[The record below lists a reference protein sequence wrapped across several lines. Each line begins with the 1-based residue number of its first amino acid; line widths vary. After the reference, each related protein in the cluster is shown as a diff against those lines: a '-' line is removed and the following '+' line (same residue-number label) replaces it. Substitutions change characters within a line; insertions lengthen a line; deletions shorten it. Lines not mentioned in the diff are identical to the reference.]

1 MTDPWTEK
9 LSDYVD
15 GELSADEQRRLEVHL
30 ATCADCTSVLAGL
43 REVVQTAQTLESSAP
58 PMDLWPGIAARI
70 KVDASPV
77 GAPVTAKRAAT
88 RRGLLDW
95 LDRRFTITV
104 PQALAAAAAL
114 ALVVG
119 FGAWRMASHPATPGT
134 VSTPIASRIPAPTPS
149 VTQPVTSP

>member
-1 MTDPWTEK
+1 MHEDEMTDPWTEQ

-30 ATCADCTSVLAGL
+30 ATCADCTSVLSGL
-43 REVVQTAQTLESSAP
+43 REVAMTARTLASQP
-58 PMDLWPGIAARI
+58 PPVDLWPGIEARI
-70 KVDASPV
+70 GARRASSM

-104 PQALAAAAAL
+104 PQAAAAAAAL
-114 ALVVG
+114 AIVAGLGVWLMIG
-119 FGAWRMASHPATPGT
+119 LGSSRPAATSAPSLAS
-134 VSTPIASRIPAPTPS
+134 
-149 VTQPVTSP
+149 